1 MSDLLRLKKEISETT
16 DDIDGDDV
24 LAVKKNLK
32 NMGYYE
38 EPEWGITKIADNQMF
53 DGIKKFQKENKLQT
67 DGIMKPRGETESA
80 MNKALRYGEYATSSA
95 LQGLSFG
102 FEDEIEGA
110 AGAAGYGAGNLIFKG
125 GKGFKEDVARGYRKY
140 RDARRKNL
148 LEGRQNAPTLSIISE
163 ITSSITAPG
172 RFVKSAANSAPL
184 TVKSR
189 KNLLNSAVSGTVYG
203 VGSSEKGRKEYVTKA
218 VTGGTL
224 SSGSYALGNKLW
236 GRGGGRTLSRGLLSG
251 GFSATG
257 DALINRI
264 KD

>member
-38 EPEWGITKIADNQMF
+38 EPEWGMTKIADNQMF

-95 LQGLSFG
+95 LQGLSFC

-148 LEGRQNAPTLSIISE
+148 LEGRQNAPTLSVISE

-172 RFVKSAANSAPL
+172 RFVKSAAKSAPL
-184 TVKSR
+184 TAKSR
-189 KNLLNSAVSGTVYG
+189 KNLLNSAVGGTVYG
-203 VGSSEKGRKEYVTKA
+203 IGSSEKGRKEYVTKA

>member
-38 EPEWGITKIADNQMF
+38 EPEWGMTKIADNQMF

-110 AGAAGYGAGNLIFKG
+110 AGYGAGNLIFKG

-148 LEGRQNAPTLSIISE
+148 LEGRQNAPTLSVISE

-172 RFVKSAANSAPL
+172 GFVKSAAKSAPL
-184 TVKSR
+184 TAKSR
-189 KNLLNSAVSGTVYG
+189 KNLLNSAVGGTVYG
-203 VGSSEKGRKEYVTKA
+203 IGSSEKGRKEYVTNIGLGA
-218 VTGGTL
+218 
-224 SSGSYALGNKLW
+224 GSAAAGHLVGNGLW
-236 GRGGGRTLSRGLLSG
+236 GRSGGRTLSRGLLSG
-251 GFSATG
+251 GFSTTG

>member
-1 MSDLLRLKKEISETT
+1 MILTAMMFWRSKKTGS
-16 DDIDGDDV
+16 
-24 LAVKKNLK
+24 LA
-32 NMGYYE
+32 
-38 EPEWGITKIADNQMF
+38 
-53 DGIKKFQKENKLQT
+53 
-67 DGIMKPRGETESA
+67 
-80 MNKALRYGEYATSSA
+80 
-95 LQGLSFG
+95 
-102 FEDEIEGA
+102 
-110 AGAAGYGAGNLIFKG
+110 
-125 GKGFKEDVARGYRKY
+125 
-140 RDARRKNL
+140 
-148 LEGRQNAPTLSIISE
+148 
-163 ITSSITAPG
+163 APG